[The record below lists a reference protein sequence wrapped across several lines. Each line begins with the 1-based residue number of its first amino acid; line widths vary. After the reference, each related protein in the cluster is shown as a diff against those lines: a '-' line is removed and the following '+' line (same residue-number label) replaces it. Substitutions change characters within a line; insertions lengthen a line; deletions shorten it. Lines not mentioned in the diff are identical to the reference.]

1 MKTIS
6 LGMSRSDTDTPFVAI
21 SVPVAELRGFSWPL
35 SGRGPERAMV
45 TMRVPL
51 VTVFLEDANV
61 GI

>member
-1 MKTIS
+1 
-6 LGMSRSDTDTPFVAI
+6 MSRSDTDTPFVAI
-21 SVPVAELRGFSWPL
+21 SVPVAELRGFPS
-35 SGRGPERAMV
+35 RFQAERAMV